1 MEAYFSTNNFITLP
15 YHSSYWMGYQAPT
28 WGASNFR
35 TLDRWGLPVGP
46 GQQKVQCDIVT
57 SCCATWA
64 LGVAFSLQG
73 SKAMPFGWP
82 VVNSPF

>member
-46 GQQKVQCDIVT
+46 GLTDE
-57 SCCATWA
+57 WA
-64 LGVAFSLQG
+64 GLAWLGGA
-73 SKAMPFGWP
+73 WP
-82 VVNSPF
+82 GCS